1 MKRFIVET
9 LTILILSFVLGFVYN
24 MFSDNSIPIFPKKIK
39 KIEYKNI
46 TNVDSDIVEYY
57 LNDDKA
63 IIIDA
68 RDKGLYSKSHIK
80 NAINIPLNEF
90 EKNFKNYEKLL
101 QSKSIVIVYCSSRE
115 CDDSLN
121 LALRITN
128 KLKKSVLVYKNGFKE
143 WKSLKKQ
150 LEYEETY

>member
-1 MKRFIVET
+1 
-9 LTILILSFVLGFVYN
+9 
-24 MFSDNSIPIFPKKIK
+24 MFSDNSLPIFPKKIK
-39 KIEYKNI
+39 KQEYKNI
-46 TNVDSDIVEYY
+46 INVDSDIVEYY

-68 RDKGLYSKSHIK
+68 RNKSLYSKSHIK
-80 NAINIPLNEF
+80 NAININVKKF
-90 EKNFKNYEKLL
+90 EKTFKKYEKLI

-128 KLKKSVLVYKNGFKE
+128 ELKKSVLVYKNGFNE
-143 WKSLKKQ
+143 WKSLNKQ
-150 LEYEETY
+150 VEYEKTD